1 MRAINLILLR
11 NNFFPP
17 EEPWWIS
24 CLWSHRTDFAQAVS
38 RESVCW
44 HFATAAFTFKM
55 YLMWNYWRIPRLR
68 LRSEAES
75 AKKREASN
83 RKVTSALYLRWL
95 TWFESRVHLLHSHN
109 EKLITV
115 HYAAADS
122 FLGAALT
129 QIAFDGDLNERN
141 SRWNRSSSLFPHQYT
156 WFRLWLKPRKHQII
170 TEFNVLVS
178 NICIVWFFF
187 HEISGWA
194 NSWNLFWQ
202 QKEIGECFDETTF
215 SFYLFRCKRISLIEF
230 WSCSCLCLE
239 INARW
244 RHALFLLK
252 QMKFMWLVV

>member
-1 MRAINLILLR
+1 MFSQLFASAFEEAICSFARVPNYSFPPWEWFTEKMQMRAINLILLR

-109 EKLITV
+109 EKLI
-115 HYAAADS
+115 S
-122 FLGAALT
+122 AL
-129 QIAFDGDLNERN
+129 
-141 SRWNRSSSLFPHQYT
+141 RSSRFISWCGAHAN
-156 WFRLWLKPRKHQII
+156 RLRRRLERAQLALKSI
-170 TEFNVLVS
+170 FFVVS
-178 NICIVWFFF
+178 SPVYV
-187 HEISGWA
+187 ISTLAQTAQAPNHNG
-194 NSWNLFWQ
+194 
-202 QKEIGECFDETTF
+202 I
-215 SFYLFRCKRISLIEF
+215 
-230 WSCSCLCLE
+230 
-239 INARW
+239 
-244 RHALFLLK
+244 
-252 QMKFMWLVV
+252 